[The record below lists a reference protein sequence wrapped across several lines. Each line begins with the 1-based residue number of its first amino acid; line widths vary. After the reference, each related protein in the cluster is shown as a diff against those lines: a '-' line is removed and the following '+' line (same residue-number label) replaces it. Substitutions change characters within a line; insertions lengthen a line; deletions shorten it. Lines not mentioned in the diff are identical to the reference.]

1 MKAVSMSVR
10 GLEKDCLERL
20 KAQAKSEGVS
30 LNTLVLGILRGN
42 EDLPRLPAVHDDL
55 DGLVGTWSD
64 EDLERFDRAMVLF
77 SSPMTVP
84 PSSGAS

>member
-20 KAQAKSEGVS
+20 KAQAKREGVS

-42 EDLPRLPAVHDDL
+42 EDLPRHPAVHDDL

-77 SSPMTVP
+77 SSSITDL